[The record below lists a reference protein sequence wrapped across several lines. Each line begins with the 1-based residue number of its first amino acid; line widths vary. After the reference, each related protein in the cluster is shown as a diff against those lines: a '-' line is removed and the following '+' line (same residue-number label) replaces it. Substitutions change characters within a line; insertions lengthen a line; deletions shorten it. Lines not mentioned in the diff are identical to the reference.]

1 MKYNIYKKALK
12 KTQINNHLG
21 HRNIHKLADKALRI
35 AVPKENKPFENRIA
49 LTPDVV
55 KSLKKAGFDC
65 LVESGAGHLSH
76 FMDAAYEQAGATII
90 TDQSQF
96 YREADVL
103 LKVNAPQ
110 PGEVQL
116 MKENAVLISFLYAYT
131 VPSLVDALVQKNISA
146 FAMDAV
152 PRISRAQKMDALSSQ
167 ANLGGYKAVL
177 LGANALGK
185 IFPLMMTAAGT
196 ITPSRVLIFGAG
208 VAGLQAVATAKR
220 LGAVVEVTDV
230 RPETK
235 EQVESLGG
243 RFLQVQ
249 RAEGVKTEGGYARE
263 VSAEYLQKQKE
274 LVQKHIAE
282 ADLVITTALVIGKKA
297 PVLVTEDMVETM
309 KPGSVIVDMAVES
322 GGNCALSEINQT
334 VVKHNV
340 TIIGESNLPA
350 LLPVNASQLYAINI
364 STLLLHLAG
373 KEGFRWEMEEDITK
387 GSLITHRGALVNAF
401 TKQIL
406 NR

>member
-1 MKYNIYKKALK
+1 MN
-12 KTQINNHLG
+12 
-21 HRNIHKLADKALRI
+21 I
-35 AVPKENKPFENRIA
+35 AVLKETKLSERRVA

-55 KSLKKAGFDC
+55 KSLTKAGFKC
-65 LVESGAGHLSH
+65 GIESGAGVSSGFYDH
-76 FMDAAYEQAGATII
+76 AYEAVGGII
-90 TDQSQF
+90 FQNKEPLLQDT
-96 YREADVL
+96 DVL
-103 LKVNAPQ
+103 LKVNAPT
-110 PGEVQL
+110 PEEALL
-116 MKENAVLISFLYAYT
+116 MRDGSALISFLYAYT
-131 VPSLVDALVQKNISA
+131 VPELVDVCVSKNISA

-196 ITPSRVLIFGAG
+196 ITPARVLIFGAG

-243 RFLQVQ
+243 RFLEVQ
-249 RAEGVKTEGGYARE
+249 AEGVKTEGGYARE

-274 LVQKHIAE
+274 LISKHIAD
-282 ADLVITTALVIGKKA
+282 ADIVITTALVIGKKA
-297 PVLVTEDMVETM
+297 PMLVTEEMVESM

-322 GGNCALSEINQT
+322 GGNCALSEFNQT
-334 VVKHNV
+334 VVHHGV

-350 LLPVNASQLYAINI
+350 MVPVNASELYAKNI
-364 STLLLHLAG
+364 STLLLHLATS
-373 KEGFRWEMEEDITK
+373 EGFKWEMDEEVTK
-387 GSLITHRGALVNAF
+387 GSLITHKGELVHQF
-401 TKQIL
+401 TKEIL
-406 NR
+406 AKTV